1 MPGLYL
7 RFFRGLCATLAAPL
21 LLLGSFPPRL
31 ALPPLPPRV
40 GTVFPRVGVPV
51 EPVLVLPPLDEVAA
65 VRAILISVRGLT
77 DLTQSPASAVLRS
90 AIAADS

>member
-65 VRAILISVRGLT
+65 VRAIVISFRGLNFS
-77 DLTQSPASAVLRS
+77 QFQASPKLRS
-90 AIAADS
+90 AIAADLC